1 MSDFAHLDAGVREL
15 AALSAGERIRRLRQP
30 HWIGYTQSKRILD
43 RLEDLLQYPRTHRM
57 PNLLIV
63 GETNNGKTV
72 VVSRFQRFH
81 AAADNPGGDHAI
93 VPVLLIQAP
102 PVPDENRF
110 YGAILEALAAPY
122 KPRGSVA
129 EKQMQVLHLLRTV
142 QLRLLIIDEVHHILA
157 GHIAK
162 QRQFLNVLKHLGN
175 ELQIPLVGVGT
186 MDAVRA
192 IQTDPQMANR
202 FEPVALPRWEMN
214 RDFQTLLASFERIL
228 PLRQPSR
235 LAEPALAASLLALSE
250 GTIGELSA
258 LLVASAACAIR
269 SGAERIDEDVLRK
282 TGWAPPSVRRRQIEK
297 LVG

>member
-1 MSDFAHLDAGVREL
+1 MSEFAHLDEAVRAV
-15 AALSAGERIRRLRQP
+15 AALPAGERIERLRQP
-30 HWIGYTQSKRILD
+30 HWIGYTRSKRILD
-43 RLEDLLQYPRTHRM
+43 RLEDLLQYPRVHRM

-72 VVSRFQRFH
+72 IVNRFQRLH
-81 AAADNPGGDHAI
+81 PAADNPDGDHAI

-102 PVPDENRF
+102 PAPEENRF
-110 YGAILEALAAPY
+110 YSAILEALAAPY
-122 KPRGSVA
+122 KSRGSAA
-129 EKQMQVLHLLRTV
+129 EKQIQVLHLLRGV
-142 QLRLLIIDEVHHILA
+142 QLRLLIIDEIHHILA

-214 RDFQTLLASFERIL
+214 RDFQMLLASFERIL
-228 PLRQPSR
+228 PLQQPSR
-235 LAEPALAASLLALSE
+235 LAEPALAARLLALSE
-250 GTIGELSA
+250 GTIGELSS
-258 LLVASAACAIR
+258 LLVVAAAQAIR
-269 SGAERIDEDVLRK
+269 SGAERIDEDVLIK
-282 TGWAPPSVRRRQIEK
+282 TGWTPPSVRRRQIEK
-297 LVG
+297 LT

>member
-1 MSDFAHLDAGVREL
+1 MSEFFHLDAGVQEL
-15 AALSAGERIRRLRQP
+15 AALPAGERMQRLRQP
-30 HWIGYTQSKRILD
+30 HWIGYTRSKRILD

-72 VVSRFQRFH
+72 VVSRFQRLH
-81 AAADNPGGDHAI
+81 AADANMDGDHAI

-102 PVPDENRF
+102 PAPDENRF

-129 EKQMQVLHLLRTV
+129 EKQVQVVHLLRTV
-142 QLRLLIIDEVHHILA
+142 QLRLLIIDEIHHILA

-192 IQTDPQMANR
+192 MQTDPQMANR

-214 RDFQTLLASFERIL
+214 RDFQMLLASFERIL

-235 LAEPALAASLLALSE
+235 LAEPALAARLLALSE
-250 GTIGELSA
+250 GTIGELSSLLAAAATMA
-258 LLVASAACAIR
+258 LR
-269 SGAERIDEDVLRK
+269 SEAERIDEEVLAK
-282 TGWAPPSVRRRQIEK
+282 TGWTPPSVRRRQIEK